1 MALQSSGVISLNDLH
16 VEAGGS
22 SVSGTACTINDADI
36 RALIGKGSGVSMNI
50 AEWYG
55 ASSYTPPALG
65 THKITATLA
74 YIQPWGYAVFGPG
87 LGATFTVHG
96 GYQHRSIHYIAM
108 YGTSTGTNSGSHSPV
123 SITINTMY
131 EDMWSPHYSYNHPR
145 TLFNEMDSTSSR
157 MAITDTSN
165 NLLWIGDFSGS
176 PISGLPSS
184 IGTGNYGF
192 VSGPCIDDDHY
203 RWTSVSNL
211 TFNWGTTY
219 RFHFAS
225 S

>member
-1 MALQSSGVISLNDLH
+1 MALQSSGAISLSQIKSEL
-16 VEAGGS
+16 GS
-22 SVSGTACTINDADI
+22 SSNSLRTLSAAAGKSAPDAF
-36 RALIGKGSGVSMNI
+36 S
-50 AEWYG
+50 EFYG
-55 ASSYTPPALG
+55 YSSYTPPALG

-74 YIQPWGYAVFGPG
+74 YIQSWGAAAFIPG
-87 LGATFTVHG
+87 TNTFTVHG
-96 GYQHRSIHYIAM
+96 GYQHRNIHYIGM
-108 YGTSTGTNSGSHSPV
+108 YGTSTGTNSGSHTPN
-123 SITINTMY
+123 SISINTMY

>member
-1 MALQSSGVISLNDLH
+1 
-16 VEAGGS
+16 
-22 SVSGTACTINDADI
+22 
-36 RALIGKGSGVSMNI
+36 MNI

-74 YIQPWGYAVFGPG
+74 YITSWGAAAFIPG
-87 LGATFTVHG
+87 TNTFTVHG
-96 GYQHRSIHYIAM
+96 GYQHRNIHYIGM
-108 YGTSTGTNSGSHSPV
+108 YGTSTGTNSGSHTPN
-123 SITINTMY
+123 SISINTMY

-203 RWTSVSNL
+203 RWHSISNL

>member
-1 MALQSSGVISLNDLH
+1 MALQSSGAISLSQIKSEL
-16 VEAGGS
+16 GS
-22 SVSGTACTINDADI
+22 SSNSLRTLSAAAGKSAPDAF
-36 RALIGKGSGVSMNI
+36 S
-50 AEWYG
+50 EFYG
-55 ASSYTPPALG
+55 YSSYTPPALG

-96 GYQHRSIHYIAM
+96 GYQYRSIHYIGM
-108 YGTSTGTNSGSHSPV
+108 YGTSTGTNSGSHSPN
-123 SITINTMY
+123 SMTINTMY
-131 EDMWSPHYSYNHPR
+131 EDIYNPAGAQSNHPR
-145 TLFNEMDSTSSR
+145 TLFNEMDSASSR

-184 IGTGNYGF
+184 IGTGNYTF
-192 VSGPCIDDDHY
+192 VSGPCIDDNHY
-203 RWTSVSNL
+203 RWTSISNL

>member
-1 MALQSSGVISLNDLH
+1 MALQSSGAISLSQIKSEL
-16 VEAGGS
+16 GS
-22 SVSGTACTINDADI
+22 SSNSLRTLSAAAGKSAPDAF
-36 RALIGKGSGVSMNI
+36 S
-50 AEWYG
+50 EFYG
-55 ASSYTPPALG
+55 YSSYTPPALG

-74 YIQPWGYAVFGPG
+74 YITSWGAAAFIPG
-87 LGATFTVHG
+87 TNTFTVHG
-96 GYQHRSIHYIAM
+96 GYQHRNIHYIGM
-108 YGTSTGTNSGSHSPV
+108 YGTSTGTNSGSHTPN
-123 SITINTMY
+123 SISINTMY

-184 IGTGNYGF
+184 IGTGNYTF

-203 RWTSVSNL
+203 RWHSISNL

>member
-1 MALQSSGVISLNDLH
+1 MALQSSGAISLSQIKSEL
-16 VEAGGS
+16 GS
-22 SVSGTACTINDADI
+22 SSNSLRTLSAAAGKSAPDAF
-36 RALIGKGSGVSMNI
+36 S
-50 AEWYG
+50 EFYG
-55 ASSYTPPALG
+55 YSSYTPPALG

-74 YIQPWGYAVFGPG
+74 YITSWGAAAFIPG
-87 LGATFTVHG
+87 TNTFTVHG
-96 GYQHRSIHYIAM
+96 GYQHRNIHYIGM
-108 YGTSTGTNSGSHSPV
+108 YGTSTGTNSGSHTPN
-123 SITINTMY
+123 SISINTMY

-184 IGTGNYGF
+184 IGTGNYTF